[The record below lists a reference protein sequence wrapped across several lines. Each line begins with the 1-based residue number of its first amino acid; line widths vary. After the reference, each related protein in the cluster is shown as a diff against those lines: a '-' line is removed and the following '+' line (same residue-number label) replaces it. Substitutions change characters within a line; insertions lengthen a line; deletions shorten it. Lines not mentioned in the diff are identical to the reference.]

1 MMKICWAVKACA
13 ISLLW
18 LTCSVH
24 AQALTIKPLRDI
36 TSIKLED
43 MEIALVNTVVNTN
56 NAHPIEIISFFV
68 PNSTGIATQLTFEMN
83 NDYVPYLALR
93 SGADCAI
100 SGARI
105 MRFHNQ
111 LRIVFA
117 SRKGDWSEKKQT
129 DFIIF
134 ELKKNDDDMPGT
146 PNIYFKQLRKISTK
160 SSYCDVNAALDKE
173 SKLYQ

>member
-1 MMKICWAVKACA
+1 MKIYLVVKACL
-13 ISLLW
+13 INLLW
-18 LTCSVH
+18 LTCS
-24 AQALTIKPLRDI
+24 AQAQNLIIKPHRDI

-43 MEIALVNTVVNTN
+43 VEVALVNTVVDMN
-56 NAHPIEIISFFV
+56 NAHSIEIISFFV
-68 PNSTGIATQLTFEMN
+68 PNSKGIATQLTFEMN

-105 MRFHNQ
+105 LRFDNH
-111 LRIVFA
+111 LRVVFA
-117 SRKGDWSEKKQT
+117 TRKGDWSEKKQT
-129 DFIIF
+129 EFTIF
-134 ELKKNDDDMPGT
+134 ELNKNDGSMPGT
-146 PNIYFKQLRKISTK
+146 PNTYFKQLKKINTK